1 MKIKTILFGILL
13 VFCGTQQPLT
23 AQERKPLTL
32 EEAINLA
39 VNNSTAAAMAETR
52 VETSALAVDNVK
64 NNHYPEFTISGQYQR
79 LTSPTVNFKLPIANN
94 GGETEEGAT
103 ATSSPEVNQIMLGQ
117 ASLGMPL
124 FSGFRLKNS
133 IAATEDLHKA
143 EQYNAAST
151 KEQLALQAVMLY
163 VNLYKAE
170 QSVTLIQEN
179 LRSANQRV
187 TDFTAMEKNG
197 LLARNDLLKAQ
208 LQASNIE
215 LSLEDAKRQA
225 ATINYQ
231 LAVLLKLPENTQILP
246 DDAYFM
252 ENKALLP
259 TLTES
264 EAVAQRNDLE
274 ALRWQQKA
282 AEANIKVAQA
292 DYYPSVSLMAGY
304 VALDIQNVVQV
315 YNAVNFGVGLKYDI
329 SSIFKNRK
337 KVAAEKSRAEEARQA
352 VELMS
357 DRVKVQV
364 KDALE
369 HYNLAIKQNSVYTQ
383 AVTQAEENYRIVKDK
398 YDNGLSDTNDLLEAD
413 VQKLQ
418 AQLNEAFSKA
428 DITQRYYELLN
439 ASGKL
444 ANTINLTQTN

>member
-1 MKIKTILFGILL
+1 MKIKTMLLGAFLAVCGI
-13 VFCGTQQPLT
+13 QEPLM

-32 EEAINLA
+32 NEAINLA
-39 VNNSTAAAMAETR
+39 VTNSTAAALAKTR
-52 VETSALAVDNVK
+52 VQTSALAVYNVK
-64 NNHYPEFTISGQYQR
+64 NNRYPEFTISGQYQR
-79 LTSPTVNFKLPIANN
+79 LTSPTVNFKLPVA
-94 GGETEEGAT
+94 GGNETEENTT
-103 ATSSPEVNQIMLGQ
+103 ATTSPEVNQIMLGQ

-208 LQASNIE
+208 LQASNIQ

-225 ATINYQ
+225 ATLNYQ
-231 LAVLLKLPENTQILP
+231 LAILLKLPEDTQIVP

-252 ENKALLP
+252 QNKALVP
-259 TLTES
+259 TFTET
-264 EAVAQRNDLE
+264 EAVAQRNDIE

-292 DYYPSVSLMAGY
+292 DYYPSISLMAGY

-337 KVAAEKSRAEEARQA
+337 KVAAEKSRAEEAKQA
-352 VELMS
+352 VELMY
-357 DRVKVQV
+357 DRAKIEV

-369 HYNLAIKQNSVYTQ
+369 RYNLAIKQNTVYTQ

-444 ANTINLTQTN
+444 TNTINLTQNN